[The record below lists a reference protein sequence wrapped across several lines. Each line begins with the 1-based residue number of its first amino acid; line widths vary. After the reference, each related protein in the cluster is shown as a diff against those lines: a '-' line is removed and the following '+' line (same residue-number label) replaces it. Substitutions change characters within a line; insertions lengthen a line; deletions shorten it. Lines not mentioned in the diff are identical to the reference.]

1 MFLLVRLYKYTIS
14 LSKLYFNRLKY
25 QFLLKCKSL
34 RLSSPVYIILMYFE
48 YSKYVKLLWFW
59 LAKYFL
65 TTDFLPPESVYFKK
79 ALASSLSYLHPD
91 FQVPFPLEGTSA
103 SQKFTGALL
112 CVKEKTAL
120 SSDDEKLKKQTNKQ
134 KNL

>member
-1 MFLLVRLYKYTIS
+1 
-14 LSKLYFNRLKY
+14 
-25 QFLLKCKSL
+25 
-34 RLSSPVYIILMYFE
+34 MYFE

-59 LAKYFL
+59 LANYFL

-103 SQKFTGALL
+103 SQKLTKNFTGALL
-112 CVKEKTAL
+112 CVKEKTGL

-134 KNL
+134 KNSNPDRTLNLGKFVALFQLAKLVTKMP

>member
-34 RLSSPVYIILMYFE
+34 RLSSHVYIILTYFE

-112 CVKEKTAL
+112 CVKETAL